1 VEKKAPET
9 SDYARS
15 FNVFVDDAYFEVVVD
30 EPDGPPMVVRQAAAP
45 QQSQSAPQP
54 AARPQPAPAP
64 QPQAKPAA
72 PQAPPKKEP
81 AQPKTAEK
89 PAPAPSADG
98 TAVKAPMPGMIINY
112 VKQVG
117 DSVEEGETVVILEAM
132 KMENSLPAPVAG
144 TIKAINFSVGD
155 SVAKN
160 DVLCTIG

>member
-1 VEKKAPET
+1 
-9 SDYARS
+9 
-15 FNVFVDDAYFEVVVD
+15 
-30 EPDGPPMVVRQAAAP
+30 MVMRQAPAAA
-45 QQSQSAPQP
+45 QQQAQPAPQP
-54 AARPQPAPAP
+54 AAPSAPKPAAARPV
-64 QPQAKPAA
+64 PAA
-72 PQAPPKKEP
+72 PQAPPQKEA
-81 AQPKTAEK
+81 AQ
-89 PAPAPSADG
+89 PAPAQKAAPAAAADG
-98 TAVKAPMPGMIINY
+98 TPVKAPMPGMIINY